1 MAIETRTLA
10 NAIRALSMDAV
21 EAANSGH
28 PGMPMGMADAAT
40 VLWTEYLRH
49 DPADPKWPDRDRF
62 VLSAGHG
69 SMLIYSL
76 LHLTGY
82 ARPTIDDIRGF
93 RQLGSPCAGHPEN
106 FLLDGVEATTGP
118 LGQGVAMAGGLADA
132 ERPLNAGNGGG
143 PGGHRNRGVGGG
155 GGPVGGGKPQGGR
168 PCRPLHPR

>member
-10 NAIRALSMDAV
+10 NAIRALAMDAV

-40 VLWTEYLRH
+40 ILWTEYLKH

-69 SMLIYSL
+69 SMLLYAL

-82 ARPTIDDIRGF
+82 ERPTIDDIRNF
-93 RQLGSPCAGHPEN
+93 RQLGSPPPRPPPK
-106 FLLDGVEATTGP
+106 FP
-118 LGQGVAMAGGLADA
+118 LT
-132 ERPLNAGNGGG
+132 
-143 PGGHRNRGVGGG
+143 
-155 GGPVGGGKPQGGR
+155 GGR
-168 PCRPLHPR
+168 

>member
-40 VLWTEYLRH
+40 VLWTEYLKH

-82 ARPTIDDIRGF
+82 ARPTIDDIRMIPPRGP
-93 RQLGSPCAGHPEN
+93 RNVLCVVVVTTCAWPN
-106 FLLDGVEATTGP
+106 
-118 LGQGVAMAGGLADA
+118 
-132 ERPLNAGNGGG
+132 
-143 PGGHRNRGVGGG
+143 GVGWTPPATSPAKCAISTMNSAPTSSAIARNLAKSIWRG
-155 GGPVGGGKPQGGR
+155 
-168 PCRPLHPR
+168 